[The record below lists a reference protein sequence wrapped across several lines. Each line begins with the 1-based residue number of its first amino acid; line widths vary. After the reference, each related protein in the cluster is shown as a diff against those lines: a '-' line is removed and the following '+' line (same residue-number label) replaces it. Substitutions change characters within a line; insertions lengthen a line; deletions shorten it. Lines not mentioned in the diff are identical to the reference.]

1 MNFNPGTYKVRCV
14 LCVFDLVKNEWIH
27 ISCSCA
33 PPPSRPVNR
42 KLVQVVAGDDQGE
55 RCEDLLRQGYV
66 CSETSVGGTKTFVT
80 VCCGLVHASHT
91 GLLTHAPPQC
101 VDAGCTAGVD
111 RLRVVKEEA
120 DGSLVAVCHLVYYT
134 DDSGARCADGRG
146 TRTHVQAQCVGCSS
160 ADRARLHLV
169 LMQLRTPRSEMSS
182 SSAAPPVPAHQRL
195 VAACPRYNC
204 DSGICI
210 TCMCGKVESAG
221 RNDLLPLDPP
231 NNYHGSCGTCKPN
244 RSFDPDYKSNRTDWS
259 TVDDG
264 FGTAAAFD
272 QYLDVAALLYITM
285 KQTST
290 PTPILL
296 DKCTAAQWDALLADG
311 PYYASTSRRR
321 SNEREAEKNR
331 WKRCL
336 HVHGDETIAA
346 LLEKRCLPESG
357 AAAGGPKRPRGTGS
371 GGGMGGGGSG

>member
-1 MNFNPGTYKVRCV
+1 MPLPLCRHISAWLQLAPGTIAIQAYASRACAER
-14 LCVFDLVKNEWIH
+14 LSRRGATTSYHWIRRT
-27 ISCSCA
+27 II
-33 PPPSRPVNR
+33 
-42 KLVQVVAGDDQGE
+42 
-55 RCEDLLRQGYV
+55 
-66 CSETSVGGTKTFVT
+66 T
-80 VCCGLVHASHT
+80 V
-91 GLLTHAPPQC
+91 
-101 VDAGCTAGVD
+101 
-111 RLRVVKEEA
+111 
-120 DGSLVAVCHLVYYT
+120 
-134 DDSGARCADGRG
+134 
-146 TRTHVQAQCVGCSS
+146 
-160 ADRARLHLV
+160 
-169 LMQLRTPRSEMSS
+169 
-182 SSAAPPVPAHQRL
+182 
-195 VAACPRYNC
+195 
-204 DSGICI
+204 
-210 TCMCGKVESAG
+210 
-221 RNDLLPLDPP
+221 
-231 NNYHGSCGTCKPN
+231 CGTCKPN

-321 SNEREAEKNR
+321 DNEREAEKNR

-346 LLEKRCLPESG
+346 LLEKRCLPESV